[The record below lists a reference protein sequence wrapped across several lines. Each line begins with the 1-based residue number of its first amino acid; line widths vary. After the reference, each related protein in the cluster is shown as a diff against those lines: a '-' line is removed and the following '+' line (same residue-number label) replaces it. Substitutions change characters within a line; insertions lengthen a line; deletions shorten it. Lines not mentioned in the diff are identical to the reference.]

1 MNIPPILGLRTPA
14 MPQGLLVLTRMSLAC
29 SVSVSVVVVVVVVV
43 FFFSHNS
50 LRISALVIS
59 VISDYSQQR
68 LLCCWVSISGSGS
81 GAFAKPK
88 SRNGPAPLPWNLLSG
103 CKAGLFFK

>member
-29 SVSVSVVVVVVVVV
+29 SVSVSVVVVVV
-43 FFFSHNS
+43 FFSHNS

-68 LLCCWVSISGSGS
+68 LLGCWVSISGSGS

-103 CKAGLFFK
+103 CKAGLFFKITI